1 MLLSSF
7 LSWPCLISSCTLWPI
22 LSLLDRRVI
31 WGTHFSKKVK
41 SKYFWT
47 FLLYN
52 QSKSPKLMNIVK
64 DSNSQSSPR
73 HMFETRSSESSTY
86 KYFTLPDPPC
96 PNGPNQHR
104 GLDHPWKG
112 SWFFCVKLED
122 EKAQLRQQT
131 MLCWDLFKGIYKDKD
146 RNDKYKYKHKHK
158 HKDTRSSDCR
168 TKSSNVK
175 TKRPDWGNRHECC
188 FEIYSKKY
196 TYTNTEKT
204 NTKTNSKTRETEKA
218 RLRQQT
224 WVLFWDVWPEGRGPQ
239 PATHPTSRA
248 QIHYFTSASA
258 FPQLFHSKLAS
269 RASLL

>member
-112 SWFFCVKLED
+112 SWFFCVK
-122 EKAQLRQQT
+122 
-131 MLCWDLFKGIYKDKD
+131 
-146 RNDKYKYKHKHK
+146 
-158 HKDTRSSDCR
+158 S
-168 TKSSNVK
+168 SSNW
-175 TKRPDWGNRHECC
+175 KRPNWGNIQCYV
-188 FEIYSKKY
+188 EIYSKASTK
-196 TYTNTEKT
+196 TKMTNTNT
-204 NTKTNSKTRETEKA
+204 NPNTKTQEVQIERRKVPMWNRKGPIEATDMSVVLRRLARGSGTAAGHSPHQPGPDTLLYFCLSFSTTLPLKTCLPSFSTLGREWKEYFSTKA
-218 RLRQQT
+218 FDPLYRHI
-224 WVLFWDVWPEGRGPQ
+224 WHVYWG
-239 PATHPTSRA
+239 
-248 QIHYFTSASA
+248 
-258 FPQLFHSKLAS
+258 KL
-269 RASLL
+269 